1 MTAKSAGERLPL
13 QQVAGDSLRL
23 VEAGAETD
31 LQRLTAS
38 FHLNLTAFGL
48 LSFLV
53 GLFIVYSAIG
63 LAFEQRLSMFRTLRA
78 CGVSARELIVV
89 LLIELVLVALAAGVV
104 GVGFG
109 YLIAASLLPDVAAS
123 LRGLYGASV
132 PGQLAITPQWWLAGL
147 AMSVAG
153 ALAAAAHALFKVLRL
168 PLLASAQPFAWRQAQ
183 QRWLIWQGALACVAF
198 AAAAIEFWFG
208 TSLIDGFAV
217 LAGLLLGA
225 ALLLPVV
232 LELILGAGERLARGP
247 IARWAWAD
255 SRQQLS
261 AFSLALM
268 ALLLAL
274 SVNVGVGTMVGSFSK
289 TFIRWLDGRL
299 AAEVYVAPQDAA
311 QSAEIAAWLRGRADV
326 KAVLPSARVDTHV
339 GDEPVELLGVADHAT
354 APRPVAGARNLGKH
368 VGPRARRHG
377 RADQRTAWSSAQVA
391 TW

>member
-1 MTAKSAGERLPL
+1 MTA
-13 QQVAGDSLRL
+13 LRL

-104 GVGFG
+104 GVGCG

-168 PLLASAQPFAWRQAQ
+168 PMLASAQPFAWRQAQ

-225 ALLLPVV
+225 ALVLPVV
-232 LELILGAGERLARGP
+232 LELILGVGERMARGP
-247 IARWAWAD
+247 IALWAWAD

-299 AAEVYVAPQDAA
+299 AAEIYVAAA
-311 QSAEIAAWLRGRADV
+311 GCSAERGNRDLAARAGRREGRAAKCPPRHPCRRRTGRIAWRCRSRD
-326 KAVLPSARVDTHV
+326 
-339 GDEPVELLGVADHAT
+339 
-354 APRPVAGARNLGKH
+354 APRPVARARNLGKY
-368 VGPRARRHG
+368 VGPRARWHG
-377 RADQRTAWSSAQVA
+377 RADQRTAGSPAQVA
-391 TW
+391 IG